1 MNKTVESNS
10 ELEKLDTNGDNVIS
24 QKEFEESE
32 REIRLELLRNKDQ
45 KDDAQRKM
53 CYYALA
59 GMLLYG
65 PLIVLTSFLQLD
77 NGAKMLA
84 DIASVYYISVSGLIA
99 AYFGF
104 SSAFPKK

>member
-1 MNKTVESNS
+1 MIEIYGTEHCPFCDMAKVLCTQ
-10 ELEKLDTNGDNVIS
+10 K

-65 PLIVLTSFLQLD
+65 PLIVLTSFLELD
-77 NGAKMLA
+77 NGAKMLV